1 MTLTPHSYPAY
12 KPSGVPWL
20 DDVPEHWE
28 VRRLKSCVDINKAV
42 LPEATEPDFEFPYL
56 EIGAV
61 GTGLLAS
68 QPTTIRFG
76 NAPSRARR
84 IVRTGDTIVS
94 TVRTYLKATWF
105 AGEVKDDLICST
117 GFAVFTPRNEVYPKF
132 LSYIAQS
139 NAFSDSVTASSV
151 GTAYPAIPES
161 RLGSFHVPLPPLPEQ
176 AAIVRYLD
184 YVDRR
189 IRRYVLATSKSGTL

>member
-28 VRRLKSCVDINKAV
+28 VRRHEDAVCKISTKLYCAEVKIKLNLMSLSSRTWKSV
-42 LPEATEPDFEFPYL
+42 LM
-56 EIGAV
+56 

-84 IVRTGDTIVS
+84 IVRTGDTKS
-94 TVRTYLKATWF
+94 
-105 AGEVKDDLICST
+105 
-117 GFAVFTPRNEVYPKF
+117 AV
-132 LSYIAQS
+132 
-139 NAFSDSVTASSV
+139 
-151 GTAYPAIPES
+151 
-161 RLGSFHVPLPPLPEQ
+161 LP
-176 AAIVRYLD
+176 I
-184 YVDRR
+184 
-189 IRRYVLATSKSGTL
+189 